1 MEKRRRTNV
10 GAAGAQR
17 WKTIEWRHA
26 RVDGHNAAEEI
37 DRQGGGRPREY
48 AGCSSRGPRPRKRAR
63 SHSLPLEV
71 PPRNTTEEADGKVV
85 RWPPTALPD
94 LDIGLAGFPRWRSM
108 SLSYPSNDLREHPSW
123 SAAALCVSRVGA
135 RGAW

>member
-37 DRQGGGRPREY
+37 DRQGGGRPCEY

-71 PPRNTTEEADGKVV
+71 PPTNTTEEADGKVV
-85 RWPPTALPD
+85 RRPPT
-94 LDIGLAGFPRWRSM
+94 
-108 SLSYPSNDLREHPSW
+108 
-123 SAAALCVSRVGA
+123 GA
-135 RGAW
+135 RLLKKRGPRPAL